1 MRRREPATSFSLGR
15 KVCPEV
21 PNVPQVYPST
31 KLRIPQKPFGKTS
44 LFAASGSYCRL
55 RADCVTQYAGRRFR
69 IEVEP
74 GTKVRERIM
83 SKPLPSYLRT
93 HRKRSGLT
101 QDEVAFLL
109 GVRSGSK
116 VSRYERLTRKPTLE
130 NLFALQVVY
139 RTVPHMLFLGIFEE
153 IEKTVIKRASVLAIE
168 VRSLHTGPQA
178 KRKLAALETIAL
190 RDSTMRHKDL

>member
-1 MRRREPATSFSLGR
+1 MP
-15 KVCPEV
+15 
-21 PNVPQVYPST
+21 
-31 KLRIPQKPFGKTS
+31 
-44 LFAASGSYCRL
+44 
-55 RADCVTQYAGRRFR
+55 
-69 IEVEP
+69 
-74 GTKVRERIM
+74 
-83 SKPLPSYLRT
+83 KPLPNYLRT

-101 QDEVAFLL
+101 QDEVAYLL

-139 RTVPHMLFLGIFEE
+139 RVVPHMLFLGIFEE

-178 KRKLAALETIAL
+178 KRKLAALETITR
-190 RDSTMRHKDL
+190 RDTEVRNKES